1 MAMAKLIET
10 ASIMAATI
18 KTNEDRDKQQS
29 TGCRHNKA
37 GRSNQDLSFKNSSQL
52 IIVFTF

>member
-1 MAMAKLIET
+1 MTMTKLIET
-10 ASIMAATI
+10 TSIMAATI

-37 GRSNQDLSFKNSSQL
+37 ARQQ
-52 IIVFTF
+52 